1 MRHERNFQYMTIHET
16 FINSINVVYNN
27 ILFLNI
33 IYIFGQI
40 INPK

>member
-1 MRHERNFQYMTIHET
+1 MRHERNFQYMIIHEA

-27 ILFLNI
+27 ILFLTL
-33 IYIFGQI
+33 YYFFGQI

>member
-1 MRHERNFQYMTIHET
+1 MRHERNFQYMIIHET